1 MLADGLL
8 TGRVTSRSAAHYA
21 VPRMEGEN
29 LEHNLQPTAV
39 LKALAA
45 ARRCSP
51 AQLAVAWLLSR
62 GNDIVPVVGMSRPDR
77 VAENLQAF
85 DITLTD
91 EEQFTLD
98 SAFSPDAIISYRYP
112 AIVMKFA
119 AR

>member
-1 MLADGLL
+1 MADGLL
-8 TGRVTSRSAAHYA
+8 TGRVTSRSAAHYT

-62 GNDIVPVVGMSRPDR
+62 GDDIVPVVVKRGELFKID
-77 VAENLQAF
+77 LQLIQ
-85 DITLTD
+85 DKI
-91 EEQFTLD
+91 
-98 SAFSPDAIISYRYP
+98 
-112 AIVMKFA
+112 
-119 AR
+119 

>member
-1 MLADGLL
+1 MVVGLS
-8 TGRVTSRSAAHYA
+8 GRE
-21 VPRMEGEN
+21 PRG
-29 LEHNLQPTAV
+29 V

-62 GNDIVPVVGMSRPDR
+62 GDDIMPVVGMSRPDR